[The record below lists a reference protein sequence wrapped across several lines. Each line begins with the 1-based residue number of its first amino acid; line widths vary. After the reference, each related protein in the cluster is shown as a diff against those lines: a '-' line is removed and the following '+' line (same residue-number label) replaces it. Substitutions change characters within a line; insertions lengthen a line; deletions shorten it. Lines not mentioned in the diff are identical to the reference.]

1 MIQLFIKHDLEQEVA
16 QKEFS
21 DNLQSKNNKS
31 LGSLKL
37 PL

>member
-21 DNLQSKNNKS
+21 DNLQSKKQ
-31 LGSLKL
+31 
-37 PL
+37 